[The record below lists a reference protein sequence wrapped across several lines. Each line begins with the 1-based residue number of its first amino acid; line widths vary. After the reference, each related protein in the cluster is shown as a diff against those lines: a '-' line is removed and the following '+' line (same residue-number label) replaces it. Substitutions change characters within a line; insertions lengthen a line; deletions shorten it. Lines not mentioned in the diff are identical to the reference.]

1 VAALGQAAWALSEP
15 KRAWR
20 AAVGAAATE
29 AYPTTKPAG
38 AAPGLLELHNGM
50 IR

>member
-1 VAALGQAAWALSEP
+1 MAALGQVAWALSEP

-20 AAVGAAATE
+20 VAVGAAATE
-29 AYPTTKPAG
+29 AYPTTKPAD
-38 AAPGLLELHNGM
+38 ATPELLELHNGM